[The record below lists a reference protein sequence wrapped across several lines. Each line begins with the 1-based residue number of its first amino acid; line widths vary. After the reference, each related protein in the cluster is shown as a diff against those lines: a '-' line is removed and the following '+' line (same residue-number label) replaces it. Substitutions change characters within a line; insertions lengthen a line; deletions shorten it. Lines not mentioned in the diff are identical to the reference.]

1 MPVTDLSLLIDA
13 ARAGSEIAVKHWKA
27 DPTVWTKDGGS
38 PVSEADLA
46 VDTFLKDRLRAA
58 RPDYG
63 WLSEETEDGPAR
75 LGAERVFI
83 VDPIDGTRAYIDG
96 QKAWALSLAV
106 VENGVPTAGVVYL
119 PMLDRLYA
127 AARDKGATLNRA
139 PIEASG
145 RVKPDGATVL
155 APTRSMDPKWWPGGL
170 PGLERHFRPS
180 LAYRFCLVAEGR
192 FDGML
197 SLSDAWEWDIAAG
210 ALIAEEAGATVTDRN
225 GDVIR
230 MNAERPK
237 APGVLTA
244 PPVLHADLIARLI

>member
-1 MPVTDLSLLIDA
+1 MTDLSLLIDA
-13 ARAGSEIAVKHWKA
+13 AKAGSEIAVKHWNA

-46 VDTFLKDRLRAA
+46 VDTFLKDRLTTA

-96 QKAWALSLAV
+96 QRAWALSLAV
-106 VENGVPTAGVVYL
+106 VENGVPVAGVVYL

-127 AARDKGATLNRA
+127 ASRGKGATLNRDR
-139 PIEASG
+139 IEASG
-145 RVKPDGATVL
+145 RAKPEGATVL

-197 SLSDAWEWDIAAG
+197 TLSDAWEWDIAAG

-225 GDVIR
+225 GDALR
-230 MNAERPK
+230 MNAKRPK
-237 APGVLTA
+237 APGILTA
-244 PPVLHADLIARLI
+244 PPMLHADLIARLI